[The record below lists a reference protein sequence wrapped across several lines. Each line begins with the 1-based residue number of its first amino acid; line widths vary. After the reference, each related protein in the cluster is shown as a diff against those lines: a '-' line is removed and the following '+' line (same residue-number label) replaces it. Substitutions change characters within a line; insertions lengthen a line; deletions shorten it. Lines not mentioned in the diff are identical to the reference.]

1 MTFLNSIKQLI
12 VSKYTILTNLVS
24 FIEPLSQKKRYL
36 LLQIQIISIS

>member
-24 FIEPLSQKKRYL
+24 FIESLSQKKRYL
-36 LLQIQIISIS
+36 LLQTLIISIS